1 MPPKL
6 KRLSGTELVSL
17 LEQFGFR
24 FLKQKGSHIKL
35 RRTNSEGEKET
46 LTIPNHK
53 DIDIG
58 TLHAIFRQSSK
69 YILEEKLRNKFY
81 SE

>member
-35 RRTNSEGEKET
+35 RRTNSEGKKET

-53 DIDIG
+53 EIDTG

-69 YILEEKLRNKFY
+69 YIPEEQLRNKFY